1 MELKYTRTGDYELS
15 NLTLNNNEKETINK
29 YGMLR
34 LDYLKAHKKALYT
47 TLLMKD
53 ELTNHLISV
62 SKDAENLLIN
72 LMESYKKTDEKL
84 SEKNKETNQ
93 IEWAKIMNNYKITAE
108 KIILN
113 ELIYTENVW
122 VRTHILCLASTEF
135 VLPYKFYIG
144 IPIPLNF

>member
-1 MELKYTRTGDYELS
+1 MELKYIKTGDYELP
-15 NLTLNNNEKETINK
+15 NLTLNDNKKGTINK

-84 SEKNKETNQ
+84 SEKNKEINGL
-93 IEWAKIMNNYKITAE
+93 EWIKLMNNYKNTTE
-108 KIILN
+108 EILLK
-113 ELIYTENVW
+113 ELIYTENM
-122 VRTHILCLASTEF
+122 
-135 VLPYKFYIG
+135 
-144 IPIPLNF
+144 